1 MLRPDL
7 LRVTPDDPAYR
18 REAEAEARFWQ
29 ATHPFS
35 LESVEQTHGPG
46 PVDRYVNRRF
56 TGAPGVAWQDVVAR
70 RGPFRRAAVL
80 GTSALEIER
89 ALVESN
95 SETCFTFVDISE
107 GALARRQEAF
117 GARFPGRIDTR
128 VADLNFL
135 GFERGEYDLIVSSST
150 IHHVTNLEHL
160 AFQIGEG
167 LTDDGFFFVQDYVGE
182 PRFQFGAEKKRLFEA
197 VFDRERRFTPGRG
210 GGLRWFD
217 DGDLSPFCGLRSDDI
232 LDVLRAHLDEVE
244 LHTAGTLTVPLVRCE
259 PVDGVVA
266 PPETPRRRLAERA
279 RRLLLDVFGRR
290 LAAQEEV
297 VGQRFLDELFLV
309 GDVASDAGL
318 VRPCLAF
325 GVYRRRR

>member
-1 MLRPDL
+1 MIRSDL

-29 ATHPFS
+29 TMHPFS
-35 LESVEQTHGPG
+35 LESVEQTHGSG

-56 TGAPGVAWQDVVAR
+56 TGAPDVTWQELVAR
-70 RGPFRRAAVL
+70 RGPFQRAAVL
-80 GTSALEIER
+80 GTSSLDVER
-89 ALVESN
+89 TLVETN
-95 SETCFTFVDISE
+95 PEAHFTFVDISE
-107 GALARRQEAF
+107 GGLVRRQEAF
-117 GARFPGRIDTR
+117 GARFPGRIATR

-135 GFERGEYDLIVSSST
+135 TFERGEYDLIVSSST
-150 IHHVTNLEHL
+150 VHHVSNLEHL
-160 AFQIGEG
+160 AWQIGEG
-167 LTDDGFFFVQDYVGE
+167 LTDDGLFFLQDYVGE
-182 PRFQFGAEKKRLFEA
+182 PRFQFDADKQRLFEA
-197 VFDRERRFTPGRG
+197 VYNRELRFTPGRREG
-210 GGLRWFD
+210 VRWLD
-217 DGDLSPFCGLRSDDI
+217 AADLSPFCGLRSDDI
-232 LDVLRAHLDEVE
+232 LDVLRVHLDEVE
-244 LHTAGTLTVPLVRCE
+244 LRTAGTLTVPLVRCV
-259 PVDGVVA
+259 PLDGVVA
-266 PPETPRRRLAERA
+266 PPATAQGRLARRA